1 MTISGPDFD
10 FVRRF
15 IRDEAG
21 IVLETGK
28 EYLVEARL
36 TPLALAEGFAHASGL
51 IDEIRRASHSPLSR
65 RVVDALTT
73 NETSFFRDVEPFEI
87 LRTEVL
93 PPLIAARRPTR
104 TLHVWCAAASTGQE
118 PYTVAMLIDEHFPE
132 LRQWRVTIL
141 ATDISSDALARART
155 GRYSQFEINR
165 GLPARYLVK
174 YFDKVGLEWQLH
186 ESIRRRVEFRE
197 LNLTRPWP
205 QIPRADI
212 VFMRNVLIY
221 FDVATKRDV
230 LARVRHVLRPDG
242 YLFLGAAETT
252 VNIEDTFQRAPWGQA
267 SCFRI
272 AAPMP
277 GP

>member
-36 TPLALAEGFAHASGL
+36 TPLAVAEGFAHASGL
-51 IDEIRRASHSPLSR
+51 IDQVRRASHSPLSR

-73 NETSFFRDVEPFEI
+73 NETSFFRDVEPFEV

-93 PPLIAARRPTR
+93 PPLVSARRATR
-104 TLHVWCAAASTGQE
+104 ALHIWCAAASTGQE
-118 PYTVAMLIDEHFPE
+118 PYTLAMLIDEHFPE
-132 LRQWRVTIL
+132 LREWQVTIL

-155 GRYSQFEINR
+155 ARYSQFEINR

-174 YFDKVGLEWQLH
+174 YFRKVGLEWELH
-186 ESIRRRVEFRE
+186 ESIRRRVEFQK

-205 QIPRADI
+205 RMPRADI
-212 VFMRNVLIY
+212 VLMRNVLIY
-221 FDVATKRDV
+221 FDIATKRDV
-230 LARVRHVLRPDG
+230 LARVRAVLRPDG

-252 VNIEDTFQRAPWGQA
+252 VNLDDAFQRAPWGRA

-272 AAPMP
+272 AARTLE
-277 GP
+277 